1 MLRRWLTRTTG
12 VMTAVVALGLAAAPL
27 IGPAQAQKYTF
38 KMTSYVP
45 LKSGTWNNYM
55 QRFVDAADL
64 FTSGEVKIKGYSV
77 GVIAGPFDAWEA
89 VQKGTADIAY
99 NYPGFAVNSD
109 PANGIFGGMVGG
121 MPMEEFMHWYI
132 AADGTKLLEDFRH
145 ETQQLHPLVTG
156 MGSTEFFLHSHKPV
170 RNIAD
175 LKGMKIR
182 TAGPW
187 ADILKMVGA
196 SATVIPPADIFTALE
211 RRVIDGTEYITPAT
225 NIKVGFHKVAKYI
238 IMPGIHN
245 PSHMNEV
252 VFKLDV
258 WNKLPKRI
266 RDQLSAAATYSG
278 VQSALQ
284 LGVQDLDAMKKLQ
297 AGRNTWITLDEA
309 AQKKIE
315 ELGRVWSE
323 QQSEKQSAKGNPW
336 MARASASY
344 WGFYDRWKKYG
355 IYRHN

>member
-1 MLRRWLTRTTG
+1 MIRSKDLLSAVAAAAIAFG
-12 VMTAVVALGLAAAPL
+12 VMAA
-27 IGPAQAQKYTF
+27 PAQAQEYNF

-55 QRFVDAADL
+55 QRFIDAAHL
-64 FTSGEVKIKGYSV
+64 LTNGKVKIKGFGV

-99 NYPGFAVNSD
+99 NYPGFAVNAD

-121 MPMEEFMHWYI
+121 MPLEQFMHWYI
-132 AADGTKLLEDFRH
+132 AADGTKLLEQFRR

-156 MGSTEFFLHSHKPV
+156 MGSTEFFLHSHKKV
-170 RNIAD
+170 QKLDD

-187 ADILKMVGA
+187 AQILNSIGA
-196 SATVIPPADIFTALE
+196 RATTIPPADIYTALE
-211 RRVIDGTEYITPAT
+211 RRVIDGTEFITPAT
-225 NIKVGFHKVAKYI
+225 NIKIGFHKIAKYI

-252 VFKLDV
+252 VFRV
-258 WNKLPKRI
+258 ETWNKLPKQI
-266 RDQLSAAATYSG
+266 RNQLTAAATLSG
-278 VQSALQ
+278 VQTAMN

-297 AGRNTWITLDEA
+297 AGKNTWVTLDQATQE
-309 AQKKIE
+309 KIK
-315 ELGRVWSE
+315 ELGRTWSFD
-323 QQSEKQSAKGNPW
+323 QAKKQSAKGNPW
-336 MARASASY
+336 MQRASDSY
-344 WGFYDRWKKYG
+344 WGFYDRYQKYG
-355 IYRHN
+355 VYRHN